1 MKQQHREH
9 KAWSVKW
16 RWREAGFRK
25 KEAARAAQKEIRAG
39 SKRGWRS
46 YTGPQQLLLHGDERG
61 NRSWERGGSVKIW
74 ECSGA
79 GMSAVQ
85 RQAAQGL
92 GRICE
97 AGTATHWGRNERE
110 PRVSQPRAGNW
121 GPCDGN
127 ASLGGSESKAAKS
140 AFESISNLPELPRLE
155 PQREFVS
162 KRNIRI
168 ISPGNFKKYI

>member
-1 MKQQHREH
+1 MEME
-9 KAWSVKW
+9 
-16 RWREAGFRK
+16 REAGFRK
-25 KEAARAAQKEIRAG
+25 KEAARGAQKEIRAG

-79 GMSAVQ
+79 GISAVQ

-97 AGTATHWGRNERE
+97 AGTATRWGRNERE
-110 PRVSQPRAGNW
+110 PGSHSPERGTGDPAMAMPLCGDQRAKQQN
-121 GPCDGN
+121 
-127 ASLGGSESKAAKS
+127 LHLR
-140 AFESISNLPELPRLE
+140 AFQTCLS
-155 PQREFVS
+155 
-162 KRNIRI
+162 
-168 ISPGNFKKYI
+168 SPGWSHSGSLFQKEI